1 MGSTTSSKSITELR
15 KLFSSYCLPDQL
27 VSDNGPQFTSDE
39 FTSFM
44 KANGIILST
53 SSPLLI
59 IQNRMEKLNA
69 LYKLLKCTTL
79 GRGTGQYS
87 N

>member
-1 MGSTTSSKSITELR
+1 MGSTTSSKSITELQ

>member
-27 VSDNGPQFTSDE
+27 VSDNGPQFTLDE
-39 FTSFM
+39 FTSLM